1 MEAIRQRPTGICKI
15 QLTESSQEVHRRYQV
30 MKVAVAATGKTPYFH
45 VDNRF
50 GRCSFFIVVNLE
62 SMGFDAIEN
71 PGLKERDTAG
81 IEASRVLISRD
92 VDAVVV
98 RNIGHNALVT
108 LDGAGIKVYVGVA
121 GTILNAIENLK
132 GGEVTFA
139 ERPTVGFQDGLNA
152 AD

>member
-1 MEAIRQRPTGICKI
+1 
-15 QLTESSQEVHRRYQV
+15 
-30 MKVAVAATGKTPYFH
+30 MKVAVAATGKTPYSR

-62 SMGFDAIEN
+62 SMKFDAIEN
-71 PGLKERDTAG
+71 PGLKERDAAG

-108 LDGAGIKVYVGVA
+108 LDGAGIQVYVGVA

-132 GGEVTFA
+132 RGEVTSV